1 MSDRDDALSFFS
13 VEGEKLYPFEL
24 EKLQTAVRHELGQ
37 QCELVKLAEGGHHK
51 VATLKYLKERTSL
64 VVPSVHSWNSKA
76 ESEAGTEYMI
86 IEKLPGVSAHD
97 AWKVLDLDAKKRMTV
112 DVAMAL
118 RELYSLR
125 YSQAG
130 SLYIDKDHS
139 ITVGP
144 IISAPFYQTLDGEIR
159 FPDISL
165 PDLSRFRGPY
175 SLTSQYLASSLH
187 AEFFIVEQLHDSV
200 LTEFEGSEEKLD
212 TASRVMK
219 KALDLVH
226 VYPGDQPLKAGEG
239 GELLWN
245 PGDKGNLFS
254 LLLDDFRL
262 SNIMVEV
269 PSGKVL
275 GFIDFEA
282 TTTAPL
288 WRCATVPSWLDTE
301 EDTGED
307 GEAASLRQLFIDTIS
322 EGTQG
327 QEWMQMYTHGKHFR
341 TFASRLE
348 LGITFW
354 GERDSEDWVDER
366 LRYAKIHPGV
376 GLRELTHQEDY
387 EKRYKSTEE
396 EWQHPVLSK
405 TLTKVQPRWPD
416 DHPVMAAPAA

>member
-13 VEGEKLYPFEL
+13 VEGESLYPFHL
-24 EKLQTAVRHELGQ
+24 ERLQNTIRHELGQ
-37 QCELVKLAEGGHHK
+37 PCELVKLAEGGHHK
-51 VATLKYLKERTSL
+51 IYDIRLPDGTIEYVARVPCPDFPRDKVESEVATLKYLKERTSL
-64 VVPSVHSWNSKA
+64 VVPRVHSWNSKA

-97 AWKVLDLDAKKRMTV
+97 AWKVLDHDAKKRMTV

-118 RELYSLR
+118 RELFSLR
-125 YSQAG
+125 FSQSG
-130 SLYIDKDHS
+130 SLYVDKDHS

-144 IISAPFYQTLDGEIR
+144 IISAPFYQTLDGEVR
-159 FPDISL
+159 FPDIPL
-165 PDLSRFRGPY
+165 PDLSQFRGPY

-212 TASRVMK
+212 TAYRVMK

-226 VYPGDQPLKAGEG
+226 IYPGDQPLKTGEG

-245 PGDKGNLFS
+245 PEQKGDPFS

-262 SNIMVEV
+262 SNIMVEA

-301 EDTGED
+301 EDTEED
-307 GEAASLRQLFIDTIS
+307 GEAASLRQL
-322 EGTQG
+322 
-327 QEWMQMYTHGKHFR
+327 
-341 TFASRLE
+341 
-348 LGITFW
+348 
-354 GERDSEDWVDER
+354 
-366 LRYAKIHPGV
+366 
-376 GLRELTHQEDY
+376 
-387 EKRYKSTEE
+387 
-396 EWQHPVLSK
+396 
-405 TLTKVQPRWPD
+405 
-416 DHPVMAAPAA
+416 